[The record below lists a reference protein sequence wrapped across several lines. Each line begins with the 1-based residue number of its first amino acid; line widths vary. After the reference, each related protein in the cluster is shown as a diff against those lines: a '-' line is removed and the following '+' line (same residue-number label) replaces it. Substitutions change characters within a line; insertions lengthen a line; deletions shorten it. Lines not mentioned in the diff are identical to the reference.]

1 MAITVG
7 EAVLKPFSLA
17 RTPQLLPSRLLFMS
31 CPNFEVD
38 TTFGAFLIGTLVSYA
53 LFGVVTVQVYI
64 YYDRFPQDSRTMKAM
79 VAALWCGELAH
90 TVSIASA
97 LYTMIITNF
106 GHPEHLIVLPTSLP
120 VAAFVGSLVA
130 FGVQSF
136 FAFRI
141 YRLSRSLWIPCLC
154 WALSL
159 FRLVPSNVILFAFGV
174 TDPAAEIISRWGSL
188 FDALW
193 AASAVN
199 DIIIAVSLVYSLYH
213 HRSSASERTAAIVD
227 KLIAWTIETGLVT
240 SVASIVLMSVFITMP
255 TNFVW
260 LSIFVIIP
268 RLFSNSFLASL
279 NSRAALRTV
288 NSGARVSHTTR
299 STPAITSLPRSGSSN
314 PVNLSIE
321 MNKVTM
327 TTYDE

>member
-17 RTPQLLPSRLLFMS
+17 RTPRLPSRPLFMS

-38 TTFGAFLIGTLVSYA
+38 NTFGAFLIGTLVSYA
-53 LFGVVTVQVYI
+53 LFGVETVQVYV

-90 TVSIASA
+90 TVSIASL

-106 GHPEHLIVLPTSLP
+106 GHPERLIVLPTSWL
-120 VAAFVGSLVA
+120 VAAPLGSLVA

-141 YRLSRSLWIPCLC
+141 YKLSRSLWIPGLC

-159 FRLVPSNVILFAFGV
+159 FRLGPANVIVFTFGA
-174 TDPAAEIISRWGSL
+174 TEPLAELLSRWGSL
-188 FDALW
+188 FDAVW

-199 DIIIAVSLVYSLYH
+199 DIIIALTLVYSLYH
-213 HRSSASERTAAIVD
+213 RRSSALERTAAIVD
-227 KLIAWTIETGLVT
+227 KLIAWTIETGLIT

-255 TNFVW
+255 TNFIW
-260 LSIFVIIP
+260 ISIVVIIP

-279 NSRAALRTV
+279 NSRAALRTID
-288 NSGARVSHTTR
+288 SGARVSHTTR
-299 STPAITSLPRSGSSN
+299 STPAITSLPRSSN

-321 MNKVTM
+321 MNKVTI